1 MLHSI
6 DARAAWSGD
15 KAECRRLYRQF
26 ATTFRGNFYAIRE
39 YYRWKRAPMLVALRA
54 GREG

>member
-1 MLHSI
+1 MMHSI

-54 GREG
+54 GREV